1 MRSYLF
7 NAVIVF
13 AVLFQSPE
21 SVPQQFEQLRQEANA
36 QRKSGDLHGRLQ
48 TVLKME
54 KLLNEAPDAIE
65 AAALAYAEVGDKEHA
80 LAALNRFAN
89 LGQADDELMPGKS
102 KALANLEKLPE
113 YKLLLNRFAENK
125 TPVSHAETV
134 ITLEDPN
141 ILAEDIDYDAQSKSF
156 LLTSVLE
163 KKIIRVTMDGEAT
176 DFAQSPS
183 HWPMLAIKIDA
194 NHNLVWATEVAMEGF
209 SAAPKSD
216 WGRSAVVCFDLKTG
230 TLRQRIEAPG
240 KSAFGDMVLTG
251 QGSPIVS
258 DGEGGGVYRVGAD
271 RLERIDA
278 GEFISPQTSAM
289 HPDGRQVF
297 VPDYARG
304 IGLLDLAS
312 RKIVWLDQSV
322 PKFAING
329 IDGLYFDR
337 GFLIATQ
344 NGTSPERV
352 ARFQLDAT
360 MTQIV
365 SEEIIER
372 ATPTLGDPTHGVLV
386 GDSFYYIANSGWN
399 NLDDAGNV
407 KAGAKLTSARIM
419 RYRHPV
425 TGGETDFPGAGMGTK
440 SRVSGSFRH

>member
-1 MRSYLF
+1 MRSYVF
-7 NAVIVF
+7 SAVIVF
-13 AVLFQSPE
+13 AALFQSPE
-21 SVPQQFEQLRQEANA
+21 SVQQQFEQLRQEADT
-36 QRKSGDLHGRLQ
+36 QRKSGDLRGRLQ

-65 AAALAYAEVGDKEHA
+65 AAALAYAELGDKDHA
-80 LAALNRFAN
+80 LAALNRFAD
-89 LGQADDELMPGKS
+89 LGQADDNLMAGKS
-102 KALANLEKLPE
+102 KAFANFEKLPE
-113 YKLLLNRFAENK
+113 YKLLLQQFAENK
-125 TPVSHAETV
+125 MPISHAEAV
-134 ITLEDPN
+134 LTLVDPN
-141 ILAEDIDYDAQSKSF
+141 ILAEDIDYDSHSNAF
-156 LLTSVLE
+156 LITSVLE
-163 KKIIRVTMDGEAT
+163 KKIIRVTMEGKAT

-194 NHNLVWATEVAMEGF
+194 NHNLVWATEVAMDGF

-230 TLRQRIEAPG
+230 TLRQRIEAPA
-240 KSAFGDMVLTG
+240 KSALGDMVLTG
-251 QGSPIVS
+251 PGSPIVS
-258 DGEGGGVYRVGAD
+258 DGGGGGVYRVSGD

-278 GEFISPQTSAM
+278 GDFISPQTSAM
-289 HPDGRQVF
+289 HPDGSHVF

-304 IGLLDLAS
+304 IGILDLAS
-312 RKIVWLDQSV
+312 KKIVWLDQSV

-329 IDGLYFDR
+329 IDGLYFDH

-352 ARFQLDAT
+352 ARFKLDST

-372 ATPTLGDPTHGVLV
+372 ATPTLGDPTHGVVV

-399 NLDDAGNV
+399 SLDDAGNV
-407 KAGAKLTSARIM
+407 KADSKLTPARIM
-419 RYRHPV
+419 RYRHP
-425 TGGETDFPGAGMGTK
+425 
-440 SRVSGSFRH
+440 

>member
-163 KKIIRVTMDGEAT
+163 KKIIRVTMDGKAT

-183 HWPMLAIKIDA
+183 HWPMLAVKIDA
-194 NHNLVWATEVAMEGF
+194 NRNLVWATEVAMDGF

-216 WGRSAVVCFDLKTG
+216 WGRSAVVSFDLKTG
-230 TLRQRIEAPG
+230 TLRQRFEMPA
-240 KSAFGDMVLTG
+240 KCALGDLVLTG
-251 QGSPIVS
+251 EGTPIVS
-258 DGEGGGVYRVGAD
+258 DGAGG
-271 RLERIDA
+271 
-278 GEFISPQTSAM
+278 
-289 HPDGRQVF
+289 
-297 VPDYARG
+297 
-304 IGLLDLAS
+304 
-312 RKIVWLDQSV
+312 
-322 PKFAING
+322 
-329 IDGLYFDR
+329 
-337 GFLIATQ
+337 
-344 NGTSPERV
+344 
-352 ARFQLDAT
+352 
-360 MTQIV
+360 
-365 SEEIIER
+365 
-372 ATPTLGDPTHGVLV
+372 
-386 GDSFYYIANSGWN
+386 
-399 NLDDAGNV
+399 
-407 KAGAKLTSARIM
+407 
-419 RYRHPV
+419 
-425 TGGETDFPGAGMGTK
+425 
-440 SRVSGSFRH
+440 